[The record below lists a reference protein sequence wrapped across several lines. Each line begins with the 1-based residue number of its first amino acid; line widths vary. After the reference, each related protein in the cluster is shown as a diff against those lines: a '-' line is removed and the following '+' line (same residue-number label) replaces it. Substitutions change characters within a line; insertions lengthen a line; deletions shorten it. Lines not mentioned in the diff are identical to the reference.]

1 MHLDQYDRIR
11 ARITAEGLTPEIQ
24 TRLALFVCASKA
36 ANLPGLALAGMMGA
50 PNPWLAAWPGIGAAP
65 TGGAAIAWQFLN
77 TQFFR
82 ESEALA
88 LLARVTHWSPD
99 PTIYAT
105 TAPLLAPLY
114 AEWARADAAAPGA
127 RPGIGALALGY
138 AMLATIRL
146 TPIFPTEL
154 AQDPFVVALA
164 RIEQE
169 NGRLLQT
176 QIRLLKDGH
185 AEIPL
190 TEREN
195 IIAAKLRAVEAA
207 FDHFLDTLAA

>member
-11 ARITAEGLTPEIQ
+11 ARLASEGLTPEIE

-36 ANLPGLALAGMMGA
+36 ASLPFLSLASTLGA
-50 PNPWLAAWPGIGAAP
+50 PTPWLAAWPGLA
-65 TGGAAIAWQFLN
+65 GGTSGSGLVWQFLN

-88 LLARVTHWSPD
+88 LLARVTHWSAD
-99 PTIYAT
+99 PTVYAT
-105 TAPLLAPLY
+105 TTPLVAPLY
-114 AEWARADAAAPGA
+114 AEWARGDVA

-146 TPIFPTEL
+146 APIFPTDL

-176 QIRLLKDGH
+176 QIRLLKDGPSD
-185 AEIPL
+185 IPL
-190 TEREN
+190 AEREV
-195 IIAAKLRAVEAA
+195 IIAGKLRAVEAA
-207 FDHFLDTLAA
+207 FGRFLDALAPPAA

>member
-11 ARITAEGLTPEIQ
+11 TRLAAEGLTPEVE
-24 TRLALFVCASKA
+24 TRLALFVAASKA
-36 ANLPGLALAGMMGA
+36 AGLPFLSLASMWGA
-50 PNPWLAAWPGIGAAP
+50 PNPWLA
-65 TGGAAIAWQFLN
+65 GGAGGAGLAWQFLN

-88 LLARVTHWSPD
+88 LLARVVHWSPD
-99 PTIYAT
+99 PMVYAT
-105 TAPLLAPLY
+105 VTPLVAPLY
-114 AEWARADAAAPGA
+114 AEWARADVA

-146 TPIFPTEL
+146 APIFPTDL

-176 QIRLLKDGH
+176 QIRLLKDGP
-185 AEIPL
+185 ADIPL
-190 TEREN
+190 AEREA
-195 IIAAKLRAVEAA
+195 IIAGKLRAVEAA
-207 FDHFLDTLAA
+207 FDRFLDALAPPAA